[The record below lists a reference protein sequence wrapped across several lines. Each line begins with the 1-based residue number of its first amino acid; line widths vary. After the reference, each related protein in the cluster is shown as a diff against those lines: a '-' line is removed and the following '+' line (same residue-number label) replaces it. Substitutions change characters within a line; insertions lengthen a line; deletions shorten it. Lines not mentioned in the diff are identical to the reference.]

1 MSMQDL
7 NRNKQ
12 NQTRFEELMRQVN
25 REGKGELLKYIKEE
39 TDFFTAPA
47 STNFHLA
54 CEGGL
59 LQHSLNVYDCLMLKK
74 QNPVWEP
81 ILRDVPQE
89 SLIIVSL
96 LHDLCKAN
104 FYVKGTKNVKTYD
117 PEKVAAA
124 EKWQVKHDA
133 QGDFIWETVP
143 GYRIEDS
150 LPLGHGEKSVIMI
163 MDHMGLTE
171 EEQISLR
178 WHMGFSE
185 EKSTYSSVGKA
196 IELYP
201 IVLCLHEADV
211 EASKLFEDV
220 SGNKY
225 FAEMVTQLVRVQKR
239 EECASVHDTVVD
251 DDEFPFH

>member
-1 MSMQDL
+1 MNMHYL
-7 NRNKQ
+7 NINRQ
-12 NQTRFEELMRQVN
+12 NETRFEELMKRVT
-25 REGKGELLKYIKEE
+25 REGKEELLKYLKEE

-47 STNFHLA
+47 STNYHLA

-74 QNPVWEP
+74 QNPLWEP
-81 ILRDVPQE
+81 ILRDVPME
-89 SLIIVSL
+89 SIIIVSL
-96 LHDLCKAN
+96 FHDLCKAN

-124 EKWQVKHDA
+124 QKWQVKHDDFGA
-133 QGDFIWETVP
+133 FIWETVP

-171 EEQISLR
+171 EEVLSIR
-178 WHMGFSE
+178 WHMAFSE
-185 EKSTYSSVGKA
+185 EKSTYNSVGKA
-196 IELYP
+196 MEMYP
-201 IVLCLHEADV
+201 LVLALHEADM

-239 EECASVHDTVVD
+239 EECDLICGMEVD
-251 DDEFPFH
+251 DDECPFH

>member
-1 MSMQDL
+1 MSMQEL

-25 REGKGELLKYIKEE
+25 REGKEELLKYIKEE

-74 QNPVWEP
+74 QNPMWEP

-104 FYVKGTKNVKTYD
+104 FYVKGTKNVKTYE

-124 EKWQVKHDA
+124 QKWQVKHDA
-133 QGDFIWETVP
+133 LGDYIWETVP

-150 LPLGHGEKSVIMI
+150 LPIAHGSKSVIMC
-163 MDHMGLTE
+163 MDYMGLTE
-171 EEQISLR
+171 EEQLAIC
-178 WHMGFSE
+178 WHMAFSE
-185 EKSTYSSVGKA
+185 EKSTYNSVGKA
-196 IELYP
+196 MDMYPLVLALY
-201 IVLCLHEADV
+201 EADM

-239 EECASVHDTVVD
+239 EESDSVPDTEVD
-251 DDEFPFH
+251 DGFPFH

>member
-1 MSMQDL
+1 MSMKEL

-12 NQTRFEELMRQVN
+12 NQTRFEELMRRVK
-25 REGKGELLKYIKEE
+25 RDGKEELLNYIKEE

-81 ILRDVPQE
+81 ILRDVPEE
-89 SLIIVSL
+89 SIIIVSL

-104 FYVKGTKNVKTYD
+104 FYVKTTRNVKTYEQ
-117 PEKVAAA
+117 EKVAAA
-124 EKWQVKHDA
+124 PSWQVKHDDM
-133 QGDFIWETVP
+133 GDFIWETVP

-150 LPLGHGEKSVIMI
+150 LPLGHGEKSVILI
-163 MDHMGLTE
+163 MNHMSLTE
-171 EEQISLR
+171 EEQLTIR
-178 WHMGFSE
+178 WHMAFSE
-185 EKSTYSSVGKA
+185 EKSTYNSVGKA
-196 IELYP
+196 MEMYP
-201 IVLCLHEADV
+201 LVLALHEADM
-211 EASKLFEDV
+211 EAAKLFEEV

-225 FAEMVTQLVRVQKR
+225 FAEMVTQLVHVQKPD
-239 EECASVHDTVVD
+239 ECDMNHDVVD
-251 DDEFPFH
+251 DGDVCPFA

>member
-25 REGKGELLKYIKEE
+25 REGKEELLKYIKEE

-104 FYVKGTKNVKTYD
+104 FYVKTTRNVKTYE
-117 PEKVAAA
+117 PEKVTAAPSR
-124 EKWQVKHDA
+124 QVKHDDM
-133 QGDFIWETVP
+133 GDFIWETVP

-163 MDHMGLTE
+163 MDHMSLME
-171 EEQISLR
+171 EEQLAIR
-178 WHMGFSE
+178 WHMMFSE

-196 IELYP
+196 MEMYP
-201 IVLCLHEADV
+201 LVLALHEADM
-211 EASKLFEDV
+211 EDSKLFEDV
-220 SGNKY
+220 SGNKL
-225 FAEMVTQLVRVQKR
+225 FAEMVTQLVHVQKR
-239 EECASVHDTVVD
+239 EEFESDYGMEVD
-251 DDEFPFH
+251 GDECPFH

>member
-25 REGKGELLKYIKEE
+25 REGKEELLKYIKKE

-104 FYVKGTKNVKTYD
+104 FYVKTTRNVKTYE
-117 PEKVAAA
+117 PEKVTAAPSR
-124 EKWQVKHDA
+124 QVKHDDM
-133 QGDFIWETVP
+133 GDFIWETVP

-150 LPLGHGEKSVIMI
+150 FPIGHGEKSLVLILEKMWLKKVKCWRFVGI
-163 MDHMGLTE
+163 WSSRKRSPHIVQLGKRWRCIRLYWHSMR
-171 EEQISLR
+171 QIWRLQSCSR
-178 WHMGFSE
+178 MFPE
-185 EKSTYSSVGKA
+185 
-196 IELYP
+196 IN
-201 IVLCLHEADV
+201 CLP
-211 EASKLFEDV
+211 KW
-220 SGNKY
+220 
-225 FAEMVTQLVRVQKR
+225 
-239 EECASVHDTVVD
+239 
-251 DDEFPFH
+251 

>member
-1 MSMQDL
+1 MNMQDL

-12 NQTRFEELMRQVN
+12 NQTRFEELMRRVN
-25 REGKGELLKYIKEE
+25 REGKEELLKYIKDE
-39 TDFFTAPA
+39 TDFYNAPA
-47 STNFHLA
+47 STNYHLA

-74 QNPVWEP
+74 QNPLWEP
-81 ILRDVPQE
+81 ILRDVPME
-89 SLIIVSL
+89 SIIIVSL
-96 LHDLCKAN
+96 FHDLCKAN

-117 PEKVAAA
+117 PDKVTAAPR
-124 EKWQVKHDA
+124 WQVKHDT
-133 QGDFIWETVP
+133 QGDFIWESVP

-171 EEQISLR
+171 EEQLAIR
-178 WHMGFSE
+178 WHMAFSE
-185 EKSTYSSVGKA
+185 EKSTYNSVGKA
-196 IELYP
+196 MDMYP
-201 IVLCLHEADV
+201 LLLALHEADT

-220 SGNKY
+220 YGNRY

-239 EECASVHDTVVD
+239 EEGDSVPDTEV

>member
-1 MSMQDL
+1 MSMKDL

-12 NQTRFEELMRQVN
+12 NQTRFEELMRQVK
-25 REGKGELLKYIKEE
+25 REGKEELLKYIKEE

-47 STNFHLA
+47 STNYHLA

-89 SLIIVSL
+89 SLIIVSI

-124 EKWQVKHDA
+124 PSRQVKHDDL
-133 QGDFIWETVP
+133 GDFIWETVP

-163 MDHMGLTE
+163 MDHMSLME
-171 EEQISLR
+171 EEQLAIR
-178 WHMGFSE
+178 WHMAFSE
-185 EKSTYSSVGKA
+185 EKSTYNSVGKA
-196 IELYP
+196 MEMYP
-201 IVLCLHEADV
+201 LVLALHEADM

-225 FAEMVTQLVRVQKR
+225 FAEMVTQLVRVQKC
-239 EECASVHDTVVD
+239 EECDAAYGMKVD
-251 DDEFPFH
+251 DDECPFH